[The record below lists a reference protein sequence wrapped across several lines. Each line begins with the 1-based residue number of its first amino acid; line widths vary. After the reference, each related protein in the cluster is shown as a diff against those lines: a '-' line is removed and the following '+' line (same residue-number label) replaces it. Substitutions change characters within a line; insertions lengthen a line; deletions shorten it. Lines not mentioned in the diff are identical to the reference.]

1 MREGKPSFTAAA
13 VAAAR
18 AVRGVDPLA
27 QGLVDGA
34 LGWLVRVG
42 RAGRAPAAAL
52 NLATLGLLDHIEM
65 RTRAIDAA
73 VREGVASGAAQLVIL
88 GAGLDARAW
97 RMADLA
103 CVHVFEVDHP
113 STQAFKQARVG
124 GRRPTARDVHFVAVD
139 FARDDLGEA
148 LAAAGHDAN
157 APTFWIWEGVTM
169 YLPREAVR
177 ATLAVVAER
186 SAPRSRV
193 AVTYATPVGTPLGP
207 AAVRVANVAFR
218 VMGEA
223 IVGLIALED
232 MHRELAAADFRVID
246 DSPASEWGVR
256 YGGKQRRLLL
266 VDERL
271 VVAVNAASPR
281 ASRAA

>member
-1 MREGKPSFTAAA
+1 MREGKPSFTAAG

-18 AVRGVDPLA
+18 AVVGVDPIA
-27 QGLVDGA
+27 QGLVDGTLA
-34 LGWLVRVG
+34 WLVRVG
-42 RAGRAPAAAL
+42 RSGKVPAAAL

-73 VREGVASGAAQLVIL
+73 VREGVAGGATQLVIL

-103 CVHVFEVDHP
+103 GVHVFEVDHP

-139 FARDDLGEA
+139 FARDDLGDA

-177 ATLAVVAER
+177 ATLAVVAAR
-186 SAPRSRV
+186 SAARSRM
-193 AVTYATPVGTPLGP
+193 AVTYATPEATPLGP

-223 IVGLIALED
+223 IIGLMTPQD
-232 MHRELAAADFRVID
+232 MHAELDAAGFQVID
-246 DSPASEWGVR
+246 DTPASEWGAR
-256 YGGKQRRLLL
+256 YGGKKRRLLL

-271 VVAVNAASPR
+271 AVALSAAPTR

>member
-34 LGWLVRVG
+34 LAWLVRVG
-42 RAGRAPAAAL
+42 RAGKAPAAAL

-73 VREGVASGAAQLVIL
+73 VREGVAAGASQLVIL

-103 CVHVFEVDHP
+103 GVHVFEVDHP
-113 STQAFKQARVG
+113 STQAFKRTRVG
-124 GRRPTARDVHFVAVD
+124 GRRPTARDVRFVAVD
-139 FARDDLGEA
+139 FARDALGGA
-148 LAAAGHDAN
+148 LAGAGHDAA
-157 APTFWIWEGVTM
+157 APTFWIWEGVTP

-177 ATLAVVAER
+177 ATLAAVAAR
-186 SAPRSRV
+186 SAARSRI
-193 AVTYATPVGTPLGP
+193 AVTYGTPVGSPLGP
-207 AAVRVANVAFR
+207 AAVRIANVAFR

-223 IVGLIALED
+223 LVGLITLQD
-232 MHRELAAADFRVID
+232 MHAELAAAGFEVVD
-246 DSPASEWGVR
+246 DAPASEWGAR
-256 YGGKQRRLLL
+256 YGGHERRLLL

-271 VVAVNAASPR
+271 AVAVSGARPR

>member
-27 QGLVDGA
+27 QGLVDGTLA
-34 LGWLVRVG
+34 WLVRVG
-42 RAGRAPAAAL
+42 RAGKAPAAAL

-73 VREGVASGAAQLVIL
+73 VREGVAGGTTQLVIL

-103 CVHVFEVDHP
+103 RVHVFEVDHP
-113 STQAFKQARVG
+113 STQAFKRSRVG
-124 GRRPTARDVHFVAVD
+124 ARQPAARDVRFVAVD
-139 FARDDLGEA
+139 FSRDDLGDA
-148 LAAAGHDAN
+148 LAAARHDPDS
-157 APTFWIWEGVTM
+157 PTFWIWEGVTP

-177 ATLAVVAER
+177 STLAAIAAR
-186 SAPRSRV
+186 SAPRSRI
-193 AVTYATPVGTPLGP
+193 AVTYGTPDGTPLGP

-218 VMGEA
+218 VMGEEL
-223 IVGLIALED
+223 VGLISLDE
-232 MHRELAAADFRVID
+232 MHAELDAAGFRVID
-246 DSPASEWGVR
+246 DTPASEWGAR
-256 YGGKQRRLLL
+256 YGGKKRRLLL

-271 VVAVNAASPR
+271 AVAVSAAPTR

>member
-18 AVRGVDPLA
+18 AVAGVDPLA
-27 QGLVDGA
+27 QRLVDGSLA
-34 LGWLVRVG
+34 WIVRMG
-42 RAGRAPAAAL
+42 RAGKAPAAAL

-73 VREGVASGAAQLVIL
+73 VSVGIASGATQLVIL

-97 RMADLA
+97 RMADL
-103 CVHVFEVDHP
+103 CKVHVFEVDHP
-113 STQAFKQARVG
+113 STQAFKRERVG
-124 GRRPTARDVHFVAVD
+124 GRQPTAREVRFVAVD
-139 FARDDLGEA
+139 FARDDLGNA
-148 LAAAGHDAN
+148 LAGAGHDAD
-157 APTFWIWEGVTM
+157 APTFWIWEGVTP
-169 YLPREAVR
+169 YLPRDAVR
-177 ATLAVVAER
+177 ATLAAVAAR
-186 SAPRSRV
+186 SAPRSRI
-193 AVTYATPVGTPLGP
+193 AVTYGTPVGTPLGP

-223 IVGLIALED
+223 IVGLISLED
-232 MHRELAAADFRVID
+232 MHAELASAGFHVLD
-246 DSPASEWGVR
+246 DTPASEWGAR
-256 YGGKQRRLLL
+256 YGGKKRRLLL

-271 VVAVNAASPR
+271 AVAVSDAPLR